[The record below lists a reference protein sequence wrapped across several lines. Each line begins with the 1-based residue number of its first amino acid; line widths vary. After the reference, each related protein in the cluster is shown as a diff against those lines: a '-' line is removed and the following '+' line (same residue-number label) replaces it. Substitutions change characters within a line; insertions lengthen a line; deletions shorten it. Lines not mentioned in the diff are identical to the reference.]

1 MADLQTLP
9 PAPEG
14 EFRFAQLSDPHLT
27 SLEGVWPGEL
37 RDKRVLGWL
46 SWRRKRRLRHDAA
59 VLDALVDDA
68 RTQGIGHWA
77 ITGDLT
83 HIGHP
88 LELEAARA
96 WLASLGTPDTVS
108 AIPGNHD
115 LYVADP
121 GGRMHAAWA
130 PWMRSDVDAAA
141 QGDGGADDFPW
152 LRLRGPVALLGLDS
166 AWAAGWLMATG
177 ELGAAQRARL
187 DALLEATGRAG
198 YLRIVLIHH
207 APLPGLD
214 PWRKRLVDARGLADV
229 LARRGAELV
238 LHGHG
243 HALRIHRARSGDGE
257 LPVLQAPSASATTR
271 HGDHRAAWLDC
282 RVTREA
288 SGARIEV
295 RVRAPGETL
304 AHHVFAPSPT

>member
-1 MADLQTLP
+1 MADLPTP
-9 PAPEG
+9 PTAPEG

-27 SLEGVWPGEL
+27 SLDGIRPGEL

-59 VLDALVDDA
+59 VLAALVEDA
-68 RTQGIGHWA
+68 RARGVEHWA

-88 LELEAARA
+88 QELEAARA
-96 WLASLGTPDTVS
+96 WLASLGSPDAVS

-115 LYVADP
+115 LYVADAT
-121 GGRMHAAWA
+121 GRMHAAWA
-130 PWMRSDVDAAA
+130 PWMRSDD
-141 QGDGGADDFPW
+141 GDGGFPW
-152 LRLRGPVALLGLDS
+152 LRLRGPVALVGLDS

-177 ELGAAQRARL
+177 ELGAAQRRRL

-198 YLRIVLIHH
+198 YLRILLVHH

-214 PWRKRLVDARGLADV
+214 PWRKRLVDAPALADL
-229 LARRGAELV
+229 LARRGVELV

-243 HALRIHRARSGDGE
+243 HALRVHEARLGDRTV
-257 LPVLQAPSASATTR
+257 PVLQAPSASATASS
-271 HGDHRAAWLDC
+271 GDHRAARLDF
-282 RVTREA
+282 RALRDGT
-288 SGARIEV
+288 GARIEV
-295 RVRAPGETL
+295 TVRAPGETL
-304 AHHVFAPSPT
+304 ARHVFAPSPA